1 MASLQHLSHKQ
12 KIAVTAITRLT
23 AFKGLADEL
32 ASSEEAWRSCLTS
45 MSPEL
50 YLPKF
55 SITASDPTPT
65 SIKELLLIKALR
77 PDRLL
82 PAATVFANRVFAS
95 DLLAE
100 SSYDLGSIVSNEMS
114 ASSPIAMCSVPG
126 YDASFKVE
134 HLVNASASQGVRC
147 TSVAMGS
154 QEGFALADQAISAA
168 ARTGGWV
175 LLKNVHLA
183 PSWLS
188 QLEKRLQNLGAHRS
202 FRLFLTLETIPSIP
216 VNILRQSRV
225 LMNEPPPG
233 VRANLL
239 DSLRSLS
246 PERLVAPGPVE
257 RYRLYFNLAW
267 LHAILVERLRY
278 APVGFSKI
286 YEFND
291 SDLDAALGTIDS
303 WMTAVAKG
311 RSNVDPAGIPFEA
324 LRSLLKQAIYGG

>member
-1 MASLQHLSHKQ
+1 
-12 KIAVTAITRLT
+12 
-23 AFKGLADEL
+23 
-32 ASSEEAWRSCLTS
+32 
-45 MSPEL
+45 
-50 YLPKF
+50 
-55 SITASDPTPT
+55 
-65 SIKELLLIKALR
+65 
-77 PDRLL
+77 
-82 PAATVFANRVFAS
+82 
-95 DLLAE
+95 
-100 SSYDLGSIVSNEMS
+100 
-114 ASSPIAMCSVPG
+114 
-126 YDASFKVE
+126 
-134 HLVNASASQGVRC
+134 
-147 TSVAMGS
+147 
-154 QEGFALADQAISAA
+154 
-168 ARTGGWV
+168 V